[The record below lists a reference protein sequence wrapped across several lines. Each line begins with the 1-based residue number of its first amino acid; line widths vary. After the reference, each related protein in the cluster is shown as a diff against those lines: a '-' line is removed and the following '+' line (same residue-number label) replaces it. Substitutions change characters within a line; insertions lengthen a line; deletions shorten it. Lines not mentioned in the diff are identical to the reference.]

1 MINLKGFLIV
11 LVSAVLIGCGGSGE
25 SQQEPQSETEAVA
38 ETTGSATADSM
49 VTELD
54 ESSQEL
60 QSVSEEAQKAVDELS
75 EEN

>member
-11 LVSAVLIGCGGSGE
+11 AVSAVLIGCGGSGE
-25 SQQEPQSETEAVA
+25 SQQEPQSEAEAVA
-38 ETTGSATADSM
+38 ETTSTATADSI
-49 VTELD
+49 VSELD

-60 QSVSEEAQKAVDELS
+60 QSVSEDAQKAVDELS

>member
-11 LVSAVLIGCGGSGE
+11 AVSAVLIGCGGSGE
-25 SQQEPQSETEAVA
+25 SQQEPQSETEVMAD
-38 ETTGSATADSM
+38 TTSSTTADSI
-49 VTELD
+49 VSELD

-60 QSVSEEAQKAVDELS
+60 QSVSEDAQKAVDELS